1 MHWDVHKLYPSLHKH
16 SGCLR
21 KSSLPNGC
29 CWEKM
34 NRLLSGEINLP
45 PSTCALYPI
54 ISIFWSLPLF
64 LHSNNCMWDQCRA
77 WPTWL
82 STAVTCTE
90 RRALTAVWPETRTV
104 RGMANPA
111 PDTPTHRRGNYQST
125 NKYIQYIITF
135 NINVWQMIFFFF
147 REIYND
153 TFLFIFISVSGG
165 AVGRMWSMA
174 TRSDSAE
181 ATTPTVS
188 VNNFALPSSSTHPNQ
203 KKKYISYFLCTV
215 LCVFI

>member
-29 CWEKM
+29 CWEMM

-104 RGMANPA
+104 HGMANPA
-111 PDTPTHRRGNYQST
+111 PDTPTHRRGHYQST

-135 NINVWQMIFFFF
+135 NINVWQMIFFF
-147 REIYND
+147 
-153 TFLFIFISVSGG
+153 
-165 AVGRMWSMA
+165 
-174 TRSDSAE
+174 
-181 ATTPTVS
+181 
-188 VNNFALPSSSTHPNQ
+188 
-203 KKKYISYFLCTV
+203 
-215 LCVFI
+215 